1 MIENIM
7 KLRDLLVER
16 RAAVISA
23 AVTGQIDIPVS
34 LDNKDEP
41 HA

>member
-1 MIENIM
+1 MLSDIT
-7 KLRDLLVER
+7 KLRDLLAER
-16 RAAVISA
+16 RATLISA

-34 LDNKDEP
+34 PADKDET